1 VSLGT
6 LVAVVD
12 ISQADLDNAPS
23 WTQESG
29 AARRS
34 VQLRGSAVTRT
45 TTEVL
50 ASVAVAALATAAL
63 AAVVRY
69 RQEQRPDPHERA
81 HLDELDSRLVE
92 VQEPGMNV
100 PAGGLGRVV
109 ERLERSQGISVA
121 RLRRWIAGVRHE
133 TLTPEQT
140 TAAESDFGALERE
153 TAQDG
158 V

>member
-6 LVAVVD
+6 PVAVVD

-29 AARRS
+29 ATLCPAER
-34 VQLRGSAVTRT
+34 SAVTRT
-45 TTEVL
+45 TKGVL

-92 VQEPGMNV
+92 VQEPGRNG